1 MKSLYDALDENGILY
16 ITTPDIGHFSF
27 RNSIEKIK
35 EWDSIRLPEHLM
47 YLNKRSL
54 KILLLNTGCAK
65 IKNFNSVSN
74 PV

>member
-1 MKSLYDALDENGILY
+1 MKSLYDALDKNGILY

-54 KILLLNTGCAK
+54 KM
-65 IKNFNSVSN
+65 
-74 PV
+74 